1 MPEDLESFENIY
13 LALVRH
19 KDSLLTIFEYEVDF
33 EDNFIFD
40 WKAVDDSSFEVD
52 LDLMEFFII
61 RVVCCH

>member
-13 LALVRH
+13 LALVRY

-40 WKAVDDSSFEVD
+40 WKAVDDSSFDVH
-52 LDLMEFFII
+52 LDLMEIFII

>member
-33 EDNFIFD
+33 EDNFILIG
-40 WKAVDDSSFEVD
+40 K
-52 LDLMEFFII
+52 LLMILVLMYI
-61 RVVCCH
+61 

>member
-19 KDSLLTIFEYEVDF
+19 KDSLLTIFEYEDYF